1 MKKNRI
7 KVQLIEELRK
17 VPIVQVSCEKCG
29 VSRNSFYQWKRK
41 DRKFSDEVDKAL
53 SEGESFVNDM
63 SESQLLQL
71 IKEKNFPAIR
81 FWLNHRHPKFKEKI
95 EVTTKIIDESLTTEQ
110 EEVVRNALQMV
121 NNKKHGK

>member
-7 KVQLIEELRK
+7 KDQLLEELRK

-41 DRKFSDEVDKAL
+41 DKKFSDEVDKAL
-53 SEGESFVNDM
+53 NEGESFVNDM

-71 IKEKNFPAIR
+71 IKEKNFPSIR

-110 EEVVRNALQMV
+110 EEVVRSALQMV
-121 NNKKHGK
+121 NNKKHE